1 MKLIK
6 RFWNW
11 LHAQTKGNT
20 KPRSSEGRSARRPNA
35 QPIDRSA
42 DELHLATIGA
52 ILINEL
58 YKSRELRKKIRGTNL
73 EKQIKQILK

>member
-11 LHAQTKGNT
+11 LTRR
-20 KPRSSEGRSARRPNA
+20 KPATA
-35 QPIDRSA
+35 KQPIDRTA

-52 ILINEL
+52 LLINEL

>member
-1 MKLIK
+1 MKLIR

-11 LHAQTKGNT
+11 LTRR
-20 KPRSSEGRSARRPNA
+20 KPITQSV
-35 QPIDRSA
+35 DRTA

-73 EKQIKQILK
+73 EKQIKQIIK

>member
-6 RFWNW
+6 RFFAW
-11 LHAQTKGNT
+11 LT
-20 KPRSSEGRSARRPNA
+20 RRKA
-35 QPIDRSA
+35 ITQPVDRTA
-42 DELHLATIGA
+42 DELHLVTIGA
-52 ILINEL
+52 LLINEL

>member
-1 MKLIK
+1 MKAIK
-6 RFWNW
+6 KFWSW
-11 LHAQTKGNT
+11 ITRK
-20 KPRSSEGRSARRPNA
+20 KPIATSTPV
-35 QPIDRSA
+35 DRSA

-73 EKQIKQILK
+73 ETQIKKILK

>member
-1 MKLIK
+1 MKLIR

-11 LHAQTKGNT
+11 LTKR
-20 KPRSSEGRSARRPNA
+20 KPIT
-35 QPIDRSA
+35 QPVDHTA

-73 EKQIKQILK
+73 EKQIKQIIK

>member
-11 LHAQTKGNT
+11 LTRR
-20 KPRSSEGRSARRPNA
+20 KPATA
-35 QPIDRSA
+35 KQPIDRSA
-42 DELHLATIGA
+42 DELHLVTIGA
-52 ILINEL
+52 LLINEL

>member
-11 LHAQTKGNT
+11 LT
-20 KPRSSEGRSARRPNA
+20 RRTN
-35 QPIDRSA
+35 QPTNQPVDRSA
-42 DELHLATIGA
+42 DELHLVTIGA
-52 ILINEL
+52 LLISEL

-73 EKQIKQILK
+73 EKQLKQLLK

>member
-1 MKLIK
+1 MKLIR

-11 LHAQTKGNT
+11 LTRS
-20 KPRSSEGRSARRPNA
+20 KPATSK

-42 DELHLATIGA
+42 DELHLFTIGA
-52 ILINEL
+52 LLINEL

-73 EKQIKQILK
+73 EIQLKKLLKS

>member
-6 RFWNW
+6 RFFAW
-11 LHAQTKGNT
+11 LTRR
-20 KPRSSEGRSARRPNA
+20 KPATA
-35 QPIDRSA
+35 KQPIDRSA
-42 DELHLATIGA
+42 DELHLVTIGA
-52 ILINEL
+52 LLINEL

>member
-11 LHAQTKGNT
+11 LTRR
-20 KPRSSEGRSARRPNA
+20 KPVTSS
-35 QPIDRSA
+35 QPVDRSA
-42 DELHLATIGA
+42 DELHLVTIGA
-52 ILINEL
+52 LLINEL

-73 EKQIKQILK
+73 ETQLKKLLK

>member
-6 RFWNW
+6 RIWQW
-11 LHAQTKGNT
+11 LFKR
-20 KPRSSEGRSARRPNA
+20 KPKATSAPVDA
-35 QPIDRSA
+35 SA

-58 YKSRELRKKIRGTNL
+58 YKSRALRKKIRGTNL
-73 EKQIKQILK
+73 ETQLKKILKS

>member
-11 LHAQTKGNT
+11 LHAETKGNT
-20 KPRSSEGRSARRPNA
+20 KAKSSEGRSARRPNA
-35 QPIDRSA
+35 QPVDRTA
-42 DELHLATIGA
+42 DELHLVTIGA
-52 ILINEL
+52 LLINEL

-73 EKQIKQILK
+73 EKQLKQLLK

>member
-11 LHAQTKGNT
+11 LTGKKTN
-20 KPRSSEGRSARRPNA
+20 
-35 QPIDRSA
+35 QPTNQPVDRSA
-42 DELHLATIGA
+42 DELHLVTIGA
-52 ILINEL
+52 LLINEL

-73 EKQIKQILK
+73 EKQLKQLLK